1 VSDSL
6 SQELLASELREV
18 VVLLERY
25 LSPLNV
31 RAMLGRALRERNV
44 TAERFRRSDLPKITP
59 NLQRGLGLFLS
70 GTERAQ
76 ALRELSDLCERN
88 APRSAPAPSRMSITS
103 EADISTVRNEA
114 RRMCELAGTTSFTL
128 QKVTTIVSEL
138 ARNIVSYANRGELE
152 ITLQHGR
159 ERRISITASDRG
171 PGIPNLDVIMSGRYR
186 SKTGLGR
193 GLLGTKRLADQFDIE
208 TGASG
213 TTIKAEVAL

>member
-1 VSDSL
+1 MSDSL
-6 SQELLASELREV
+6 GQELLASDLREV
-18 VVLLERY
+18 VTLLERY

-31 RAMLGRALRERNV
+31 RSMLGRALRERNLA
-44 TAERFRRSDLPKITP
+44 AERFRRGDLPKITP

-88 APRSAPAPSRMSITS
+88 AAHSPQAPSRMNITS

-114 RRMCELAGTTSFTL
+114 RRMCELAATNSFTR
-128 QKVTTIVSEL
+128 QKVTTIASEL
-138 ARNIVSYANRGELE
+138 ARNIVSYATRGELE
-152 ITLQHGR
+152 ISLQQNRG
-159 ERRISITASDRG
+159 RRISIVASDQG

-193 GLLGTKRLADQFDIE
+193 GLLGTKQLADEFDVD

-213 TTIKAEVAL
+213 TTIRVEVAL